1 MGIPNVMKVFI
12 GLIVIIFMIAI
23 FWLTSWQNY
32 DKEIKVKQKEIIELE
47 YKINETL
54 KQKEEI
60 PKLQSQINGLQKGL
74 MQLKTDTITGL
85 NDTKKLAKIQKQI
98 IEQEKK

>member
-32 DKEIKVKQKEIIELE
+32 DKEIKVKQK
-47 YKINETL
+47 
-54 KQKEEI
+54 
-60 PKLQSQINGLQKGL
+60 
-74 MQLKTDTITGL
+74 
-85 NDTKKLAKIQKQI
+85 
-98 IEQEKK
+98 